1 MLIHR
6 YFCISL
12 RSSVDRRKL
21 MMDQFH
27 KAGIEAEFFDGILIP
42 EGNPRAAAEA
52 EGVSLGKFARSL
64 TRGELGCYFS
74 HRRLWRALV
83 ESNCDAFVI
92 MEDDMVLE
100 DGFRETVETVLSGKW
115 DFDLVRLGPLRPHE
129 RSYMHVDL
137 GIGRRVYWTK
147 RTALGMGCYTI
158 TKEAARA
165 MLHATSTIVGPVD
178 YDVDRCW
185 VHSRK
190 VQLVYPVAA
199 RIMNLPTT
207 IEGRVDDR
215 DRTIG
220 FHEKWW
226 RRYTKHRYRLSV
238 TMQRLGA
245 RRAAQRD
252 AGVHA
257 AIANG
262 QPAVFARAKTD
273 LRELMALVAETERY
287 DATLA
292 ARPET
297 KPTPVASEERRRK
310 ESRKRELLEKYEL
323 I

>member
-1 MLIHR
+1 M
-6 YFCISL
+6 SE
-12 RSSVDRRKL
+12 
-21 MMDQFH
+21 QFS
-27 KAGIEAEFFDGILIP
+27 KANIEAHFFDGVLIP
-42 EGNPRAAAEA
+42 EGDPRGAAKA

-74 HRRLWRALV
+74 HRRLWQALV
-83 ESNCDAFVI
+83 DSNDDAYVI

-100 DGFRETVETVLSGKW
+100 DGFRRTTETVLSGAW

-129 RSYMHVDL
+129 RSYMDVEL
-137 GIGRRVYWTK
+137 GDGRSVYWTK

-165 MLHATSTIVGPVD
+165 LLRATQTIVGPVD

-199 RIMNLPTT
+199 RIMDLPTT
-207 IEGRVDDR
+207 IEGRIDDR
-215 DRTIG
+215 DRNIG
-220 FHEKWW
+220 IHETWW
-226 RRYTKHRYRLSV
+226 RRYTKHRYRISV
-238 TMQRLGA
+238 TLQRL
-245 RRAAQRD
+245 RAERLAQRNRNSRPSN
-252 AGVHA
+252 AP
-257 AIANG
+257 G
-262 QPAVFARAKTD
+262 QLAPFARAKSD

-292 ARPET
+292 ALPES

-310 ESRKRELLEKYEL
+310 ESRKRELLRKYEL